1 MTSEELPTNA
11 KPILFNTEM
20 VRKILAGEKTVTRR
34 VIRFPEGLTGGHQVG
49 EAGNPENPIG
59 LMWACGIK
67 RSRYQPG
74 DILYVR
80 ETWARPS
87 LNEINVGAD
96 PEKYLYKAD
105 SPLQPCAWSKW
116 RPSIHMP
123 KKAARILLRAIDV
136 RAERLQDIT
145 EEQAKAEG
153 AVKTYP
159 ILIRPQANLE
169 HMESEYG
176 TYLDGFV
183 CIWNACYAKPK
194 EVKKNGIITHY
205 ESYPWENIRETRTY
219 KGKPWYVIGN
229 PWVFATEFERVE
241 AEIWV

>member
-1 MTSEELPTNA
+1 MTREELPTNA

-136 RAERLQDIT
+136 RAERLQDILEENGKLMVLPCKKGDTLYCATRRQVKPFVVAGFEMFGKSLCVMEKIKRGWKVRLYGTNAFLT
-145 EEQAKAEG
+145 EEEAGAHLPSKERAKDEQ
-153 AVKTYP
+153 KQP
-159 ILIRPQANLE
+159 
-169 HMESEYG
+169 
-176 TYLDGFV
+176 
-183 CIWNACYAKPK
+183 
-194 EVKKNGIITHY
+194 
-205 ESYPWENIRETRTY
+205 
-219 KGKPWYVIGN
+219 
-229 PWVFATEFERVE
+229 
-241 AEIWV
+241 